1 MSRLKSLLLIAA
13 LGLALPALAGD
24 DPKSVLDF
32 KVKSID
38 GKTVK
43 LSKYKGK
50 VLLIVNVA
58 SKCGLTP
65 QYEHLEKIY
74 KKYNKK
80 GFEILAFPANDF
92 LGQEP
97 GSNKEI
103 KKFCTDTYGV
113 TFPMFEKIT
122 VKGEKMHPL
131 YKFLTDKATN
141 GKHGGPIRWNFD
153 KFLVDRTGKVVA
165 RFHPRMSPDK
175 PQITKNIEAL
185 LKDG

>member
-80 GFEILAFPANDF
+80 LW
-92 LGQEP
+92 
-97 GSNKEI
+97 K
-103 KKFCTDTYGV
+103 
-113 TFPMFEKIT
+113 
-122 VKGEKMHPL
+122 
-131 YKFLTDKATN
+131 
-141 GKHGGPIRWNFD
+141 
-153 KFLVDRTGKVVA
+153 
-165 RFHPRMSPDK
+165 
-175 PQITKNIEAL
+175 
-185 LKDG
+185 